1 MLYYPLYAVKYILT
15 QYNKTEKPI
24 NVPIY
29 WEIGQKI
36 AYCQFLKTEN
46 Q

>member
-1 MLYYPLYAVKYILT
+1 M

-29 WEIGQKI
+29 WEIGQKKT